1 MEESK
6 FAVTFWGVRGGYPMP
21 GPSTVTYGGNTTCIE
36 VEAGE
41 QRIVIDGGT
50 GIIKLGKKIVQEHYE
65 TGKPINLALLLT
77 HTHHDHT
84 QGFPFFV
91 PTRHPA
97 STLYMFGPMLVTE
110 NLAEVLDRALSPPV
124 FPLGKEELY
133 SKRTL
138 EYAINGDTIVMP
150 AFGEPPERYSLGQD
164 PGPLPSEAIVID
176 VYHGYHHPKSGILFF
191 RITYRGHSVV
201 IATDT
206 EGYIDIDRKLVDFAQ
221 DADLLIHDAEYDEH
235 EYSEETVVRQGWG
248 HSTWRMAANVAKAAE
263 VKQLAL
269 THHSPM
275 HDDAYLESMLEKTRQ
290 IFPNSILAQEER
302 TVHIL

>member
-1 MEESK
+1 
-6 FAVTFWGVRGGYPMP
+6 
-21 GPSTVTYGGNTTCIE
+21 
-36 VEAGE
+36 
-41 QRIVIDGGT
+41 
-50 GIIKLGKKIVQEHYE
+50 
-65 TGKPINLALLLT
+65 
-77 HTHHDHT
+77 
-84 QGFPFFV
+84 
-91 PTRHPA
+91 
-97 STLYMFGPMLVTE
+97 
-110 NLAEVLDRALSPPV
+110 
-124 FPLGKEELY
+124 
-133 SKRTL
+133 
-138 EYAINGDTIVMP
+138 
-150 AFGEPPERYSLGQD
+150 
-164 PGPLPSEAIVID
+164 